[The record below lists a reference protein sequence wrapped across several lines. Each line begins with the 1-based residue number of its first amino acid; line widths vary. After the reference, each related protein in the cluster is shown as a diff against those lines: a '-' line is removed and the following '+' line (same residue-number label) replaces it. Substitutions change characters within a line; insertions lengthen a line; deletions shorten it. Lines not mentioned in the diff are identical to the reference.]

1 MQAIWLA
8 TGREPVQIALRDGQV
23 SVQAGVLHGH
33 YHTYEDKEKGR
44 KHLMIALCTDQR
56 YVLDFGHQMP
66 YHMKLVT
73 DGAFRTYAKDHILVH
88 RNIDHDVTAA
98 RTQWPAH
105 DEDGVMRWIEDF
117 VYMHPGKPETSLRI
131 GISGANEFK
140 VSWNGEAATGT
151 WRTYRFLPGG
161 GKLPSGID
169 TARRIL
175 MLKFHN
181 QGNTTRET
189 NTLYGALEGATHV
202 FRAIGSM
209 DKNSRVRVYKDAQLR
224 ILKDWHIV
232 LVATYKDYFA

>member
-1 MQAIWLA
+1 MQAVWLA
-8 TGREPVQIALRDGQV
+8 AGCKPVQIALRDDQV

-56 YVLDFGHQMP
+56 YVLDFGHQIP

-88 RNIDHDVTAA
+88 RNIDHDVTAP

-105 DEDGVMRWIEDF
+105 DEDGVIRWIEDF

-140 VSWNGEAATGT
+140 VSWNGEAATGN
-151 WRTYRFLPGG
+151 WGTYTLLPSRQ
-161 GKLPSGID
+161 KLPSGIS
-169 TARRIL
+169 TAHPVL
-175 MLKFHN
+175 MLNFNH
-181 QGNTTRET
+181 QGDTTQES
-189 NTLYGALEGATHV
+189 NTLYGRLEGTTHV
-202 FRAIGSM
+202 FRAIGYVDPESGA
-209 DKNSRVRVYKDAQLR
+209 RVYSDEELV
-224 ILKDWHIV
+224 ILKGWHIV
-232 LVATYKDYFA
+232 LVGRYKEL

>member
-1 MQAIWLA
+1 MQALWLA
-8 TGREPVQIALRDGQV
+8 AGREPVQIALRDGQV

-33 YHTYEDKEKGR
+33 YHTYEDKEEGR
-44 KHLMIALCTDQR
+44 KHLMLALCTDQR
-56 YVLDFGHQMP
+56 YVLDFGHQIP

-73 DGAFRTYAKDHILVH
+73 DGAFRTYARDHILVH

-105 DEDGVMRWIEDF
+105 DDDGVMRWIEDF

-151 WRTYRFLPGG
+151 WSINNLLPTGIE
-161 GKLPSGID
+161 LPSGID
-169 TARRIL
+169 TARPMLI
-175 MLKFHN
+175 LKFHYK
-181 QGNTTRET
+181 GDKTRET
-189 NTLYGALEGATHV
+189 STVYGALQGATHV
-202 FRAIGSM
+202 FRAIGYVDTESG
-209 DKNSRVRVYKDAQLR
+209 VRVYDDNELK

-232 LVATYKDYFA
+232 LVATYREYFA